1 MAVGIFDSG
10 LGGLT
15 VRGDMMVFI
24 LIGVGFFFAMKFT
37 MTASMKAGDKDR
49 TGTLRLLMAAV
60 MAEEKAGETSVELD
74 DAGVQSVLKRQLKQR
89 SESIEAFRAGGREE
103 QAAAEEAEAAI
114 IAEYLPAAM
123 SAEEREAKVNTAL
136 TEGGFTEM
144 SQMGQAMKAAMAAV
158 GGDAD
163 GKKVSAL
170 VKAALS

>member
-1 MAVGIFDSG
+1 MADSA
-10 LGGLT
+10 LKAKLRT
-15 VRGDMMVFI
+15 D
-24 LIGVGFFFAMKFT
+24 
-37 MTASMKAGDKDR
+37 MTASMKAGTKDR
-49 TGTLRLLMAAV
+49 TGTIRLLMAAV

-74 DAGVQSVLKRQLKQR
+74 DAAVLSVLKRQMKQR

-123 SAEEREAKVNTAL
+123 SDEELEAKVTDAL
-136 TEGGFTEM
+136 NEGGFTEM
-144 SQMGQAMKAAMAAV
+144 AQMGQAMKAVMAAV

-170 VKAALS
+170 VRGALS